1 MKTIGR
7 RDHIDLP
14 GLDLFDLP
22 AKIDTGAYGCAL
34 HCHLIEVVEKD
45 GQEMLR
51 FQVLDPS
58 HPEYQDRYFYVS
70 SYMIKRVRSSTGIA
84 EKRFAIKTDLA
95 LFGKNYKV
103 TFTLTNR
110 KKMKYPVLIGR
121 KFLSRRFLV
130 DVALKNLSLDYK
142 SPSK

>member
-1 MKTIGR
+1 MR
-7 RDHIDLP
+7 VALSS
-14 GLDLFDLP
+14 
-22 AKIDTGAYGCAL
+22 YGSNGKRWE
-34 HCHLIEVVEKD
+34 EV
-45 GQEMLR
+45 LR

-58 HPEYQDRYFYVS
+58 HPEYQERYFYAS
-70 SYMIKRVRSSTGIA
+70 SYTIKVVRSSTGIA

-121 KFLSRRFLV
+121 KFLTGRFLV
-130 DVALKNLSLDYK
+130 DVALKNLSSILK
-142 SPSK
+142 SHQNENSGTFSQPKVVFDPKTSGSNRAERT

>member
-7 RDHIDLP
+7 RDYIDLP
-14 GLDLFDLP
+14 AFQLFDLP
-22 AKIDTGAYGCAL
+22 AKVDTGAYGCAL
-34 HCHLIEVVEKD
+34 HCHRMEVVEKD
-45 GQEMLR
+45 GSEVLR

-58 HPEYQDRYFYVS
+58 HPEYQDQYFYS
-70 SYMIKRVRSSTGIA
+70 DSFAIKVVRSSSGIA
-84 EKRFAIKTDLA
+84 EKRFAIKTDLS

-121 KFLSRRFLV
+121 KFLTNRFIV
-130 DVALKNLSLDYK
+130 DVALKNLSFDAK
-142 SPSK
+142 IPSK